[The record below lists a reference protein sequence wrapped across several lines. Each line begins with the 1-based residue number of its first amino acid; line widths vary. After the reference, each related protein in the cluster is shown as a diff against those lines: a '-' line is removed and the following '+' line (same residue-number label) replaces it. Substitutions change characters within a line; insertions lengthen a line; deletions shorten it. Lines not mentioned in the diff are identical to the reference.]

1 MCFVISVLNQKG
13 GSGKTTLA
21 TNLARAIQL
30 KNYKVLLVDSDPQGS
45 ARDWNEANEGEIV
58 SVVGLDRET
67 LPKDLK
73 AISSGYHFIVV
84 DGAPQIAKLSAA
96 GVKAANLILIPVQP
110 SPYDV
115 WACADL
121 VDLVKSRQ
129 AIDSALKAAFVITR
143 AIRNTKLANDVTKAL
158 ANYELPIIGTCTF
171 QRVAYATTA
180 AKGLTV
186 FDVED
191 STTVLAKDEMGKICN
206 EVLEISKNLNK
217 CELI

>member
-1 MCFVISVLNQKG
+1 MCSVIALLNQKG

-21 TNLARAIQL
+21 TNLARALQL
-30 KNYKVLLVDSDPQGS
+30 QDYKVLLVDSDPQGS
-45 ARDWNEANEGEIV
+45 ARDWNEANGGELFP
-58 SVVGLDRET
+58 VVGLDRET
-67 LPKDLK
+67 LPKDLA
-73 AISSGYHFIVV
+73 AISAGYQFIVI

-96 GVKAANLILIPVQP
+96 GVRAANFILIPVQP

-129 AIDSALKAAFVITR
+129 MIDPNLQAAFVVSR
-143 AIRNTKLANDVTKAL
+143 AIKHTKLAADVSEAL
-158 ANYELPIIGTCTF
+158 VAYQLPILKAYTS

-186 FDVED
+186 FDD
-191 STTVLAKDEMGKICN
+191 PAAASAKDDIEEIRKEIMGLM
-206 EVLEISKNLNK
+206 VSK
-217 CELI
+217 